1 MEKKPLTIGLLWHT
15 LGHGNLGVDA
25 LTRANIAILEAA
37 ASAANRNARFV
48 LLGTPGLPDSAL
60 TNVVQGPEARLK
72 PLLKGHSPFLS
83 TIRECDLVV
92 DIGEGDSWTDIYGAR
107 RFAFQAGTKIAVIL
121 GRRPLV
127 LAPQTIGPFDH
138 PKRRRLSDFVMNRA
152 RAVFSRD
159 TLSTSYL
166 TNRSL
171 KTDTAEYIDVAFRLP
186 FSKEAQAGD
195 VIRVGLNV
203 SGLLYGQGYTG
214 KNEFGMAI
222 NYQAFTH
229 RLIESLL
236 ARAGVEIHLVS
247 HVSSAEPSP
256 DDDRPVATSLLRKY
270 PSLKLAPDF
279 TSASAAKSF
288 LSGLNFV
295 VAGRMHACIG
305 AFSAGV
311 PVIPIAYSRKFNGL
325 FKTLNYSHFVDGKA
339 VSDDEAIAI
348 VMDGFDRRDA
358 LIPDLDRGRALAEVR
373 LQDYQDRMT
382 AIIRELP

>member
-1 MEKKPLTIGLLWHT
+1 MRKEPLTIGLLWHT

-37 ASAANRNARFV
+37 ASAANRDVRFV
-48 LLGTPGLPDSAL
+48 LLGTPGVPDPAL

-72 PLLKGHSPFLS
+72 PLLKGRSPFLS
-83 TIRECDLVV
+83 AIHQCDLVV

-127 LAPQTIGPFDH
+127 LAPQTIGPFDN
-138 PKRRRLSDFVMNRA
+138 PKRRRFSDFVMNRA

-159 TLSTSYL
+159 KLSTSYL
-166 TNRSL
+166 ASRSL

-186 FSKEAQAGD
+186 FSKDAQTGD

-214 KNEFGMAI
+214 KNELGMAI
-222 NYQAFTH
+222 NYRAFTH

-236 ARAGVEIHLVS
+236 ARPDVEIHLVS
-247 HVSSAEPSP
+247 HVSSADPSP
-256 DDDRPVATSLLRKY
+256 DDDRPVAVSLVERY
-270 PSLKLAPDF
+270 PALKLAPDF
-279 TSASAAKSF
+279 ASASAAKSF

-325 FKTLNYSHFVDGKA
+325 FKTLGYSHFVDGKTA
-339 VSDDEAIAI
+339 SDDEALAI
-348 VMDGFDRRDA
+348 VMDSFDRRDA
-358 LIPDLDRGRALAEVR
+358 LIPDLERGKAIAEIR